1 MDASANA
8 DIPSRAETL
17 KLLRLMGAH
26 APMLMLRGEDNGFG
40 CRWTLHGMQV
50 QPAIADWLMKK
61 GYLADEGPTE
71 MGARRLGLTAEG
83 IAFRDDGLRWW
94 AQLGPLGRLRVIL
107 FG

>member
-61 GYLADEGPTE
+61 GYLTDEGPTE